1 MQTSQAAANTDP
13 IIRSDE
19 DADDMAISPAKLS
32 FGKSDTQTKGK
43 ALLSASRLGQQTKRK
58 KEQVIDPGKS
68 QFQQLYGL
76 MKADGEKDRQLSR
89 EMSDQ
94 QGNLLR
100 ELLGPLIQH
109 VLARNGAL
117 SNAAEVRR
125 VG

>member
-1 MQTSQAAANTDP
+1 M
-13 IIRSDE
+13 
-19 DADDMAISPAKLS
+19 
-32 FGKSDTQTKGK
+32 
-43 ALLSASRLGQQTKRK
+43 
-58 KEQVIDPGKS
+58 DPGKS
-68 QFQQLYGL
+68 QFQKLYGL
-76 MKADGEKDRQLSR
+76 IKADGEKDRQLSR

-109 VLARNGAL
+109 VLAHNGVP